1 MRLSFLT
8 AVTLILLAQ
17 AGWAA
22 TAPAVNL
29 MPMPKTVVPG
39 AGALRIDGSFRL
51 AFAGPPTP
59 RLERAGRRLI
69 AQIARETGIPLR
81 ATSFGGINP
90 ATLVVDCP
98 ETTDRPDALGNN
110 ESYRLVITS
119 SQARISAPTT
129 VGAMRGMQTFLQLIS
144 PDKVSFSAPAMH
156 IEDAPRFGWRGL
168 LFDVTSHFLPVDVIL
183 RNLDAMEAVKL
194 NVLHLHMTDDQG
206 FRVESKVFPK
216 LHQLGS
222 DGDYYSQAD
231 IRRVLVHAR
240 DRGIRVIPEL
250 DLPGHCASI
259 LVGYPELGSA
269 PGPYS
274 IIHTFGIYDP
284 TLDPTREQVYQFLD
298 KLIGELAALF
308 PDEYFHI
315 GGDEVTGKHWKQNA
329 GIQSYIRQHNLRDEA
344 GLQAYF
350 NRRVEAL
357 VKKHGK
363 KMMGWDE
370 VLHPGLPRDIMVQ
383 SWRDH
388 ESLAAAAKRG
398 YRALL
403 SYGYYLDHLKRTA
416 DYYRIDPLGGPAN
429 WLQETEAA
437 RIVGGEACMWTEF
450 VSPDTI
456 DSRTWPK
463 AAAIAERLWSPAEV
477 KDEDSMY
484 ERLDQISR
492 RLDWRGVRH
501 NSNYAEMLHRMAPA
515 APPRELRT
523 LSDAV
528 EPTGIEIRELA
539 KTYSHFTPMNRLVD
553 VARGESLP
561 LRRLER
567 SIREWLA
574 SPERA
579 GERPREIRETLVAW
593 RDNHR
598 LLLPALQ
605 SSFLLKEAVPLSEDL
620 ADLAG
625 IGLKAL
631 DYMDA
636 REKAPEAW
644 AREQLAAMDRMAR
657 PRIEVV
663 LAAAGPVRMLVRAA
677 AGLDASRQ
685 PPAARMK

>member
-8 AVTLILLAQ
+8 AVALILLAQ
-17 AGWAA
+17 AGRTAA
-22 TAPAVNL
+22 APAVNL
-29 MPMPKTVVPG
+29 MPMPRKVVSG
-39 AGALRIDGSFRL
+39 TGVLRIDGSFRL
-51 AFAGPPTP
+51 AFAGRPTQ
-59 RLERAGRRLI
+59 RLQRAGRRLI

-81 ATSFGGINP
+81 ATPGSGIDR
-90 ATLVVDCP
+90 ATLVVDCQ
-98 ETTDRPDALGNN
+98 ETTDRPDALGNP
-110 ESYRLVITS
+110 ESYGLVITA

-129 VGAMRGMQTFLQLIS
+129 VGAMRAMQTFLQLIS
-144 PDKVSFSAPAMH
+144 PDKVSFSAPAVQ

-168 LFDVTSHFLPVDVIL
+168 LFDVTSHFIPVDVIL

-194 NVLHLHMTDDQG
+194 NVIHLHMTDDQG

-231 IRRVLVHAR
+231 IRRVLAYAR

-274 IIHTFGIYDP
+274 IIHTFGVYDP
-284 TLDPTREQVYQFLD
+284 TLDPTREEVYQFLD

-315 GGDEVTGKHWKQNA
+315 GGDEVTGKQWKQNA
-329 GIQSYIRQHNLRDEA
+329 TIQSFIRQHNLRDEA

-370 VLHPGLPRDIMVQ
+370 VLHPGLPRDIMVE

-403 SYGYYLDHLKRTA
+403 SYGYYLDHLKHA
-416 DYYRIDPLGGPAN
+416 GNYYAVDPLGGPAQS
-429 WLQETEAA
+429 LSEAEAA

-450 VSPDTI
+450 ISPETI
-456 DSRTWPK
+456 DSRIWPK
-463 AAAIAERLWSPAEV
+463 TAAIAERLWSPAEV
-477 KDEDSMY
+477 KDVDSMY
-484 ERLDQISR
+484 ERLEQISR

-501 NSNYAEMLHRMAPA
+501 NANYSEMLQRMAPA
-515 APPRELRT
+515 APLRELRT

-539 KTYSHFTPMNRLVD
+539 KTYSQSTPLNRLVD
-553 VARGESLP
+553 AARGESLP

-574 SPERA
+574 SPGQA
-579 GERPREIRETLVAW
+579 GERPREIRETLVEW

-605 SSFLLKEAVPLSEDL
+605 GSFLLKEAVPLSEDL
-620 ADLAG
+620 SHLAS
-625 IGLKAL
+625 IGLQAL

-636 REKAPEAW
+636 HEKAPEAW
-644 AREQLAAMDRMAR
+644 AREQLAAMDRMER
-657 PRIEVV
+657 PRIEVFP
-663 LAAAGPVRMLVRAA
+663 AAASPVRMLVWAA
-677 AGLDASRQ
+677 AGWKASR
-685 PPAARMK
+685 